1 MTLIKRAGGCAL
13 AGIGLLLAG
22 CGTDSAAGDDGPSV
36 LASFY
41 PLAYVAE
48 RVASPDGTVTNI
60 TQPGAEA
67 HGMELTAQ
75 QVGQVVDA
83 DLVVY
88 LRGFQPA
95 VDQAVD
101 QNAADRAA
109 LDVAE
114 VVGLTAPA
122 DDHNG
127 HDHDDAAGD
136 TTEDTAGDLDR
147 DPHVWLD
154 PIAMAGIADALA
166 DRLGEIAPGEAD
178 GYRERADELI
188 AELHDLDREYQ
199 NGLADCARR
208 VVVTSHGAFGHLA
221 HRYDLEMVGV
231 SGIDPDAQ
239 PSPARLAEVQRVVEA
254 EGVTTIFYERLVDP
268 AVAEALA
275 ADLGVRTDVLDPIE
289 GLTDDTS
296 DEDYLS
302 LMRANLDALRE
313 ANGCS

>member
-1 MTLIKRAGGCAL
+1 
-13 AGIGLLLAG
+13 
-22 CGTDSAAGDDGPSV
+22 
-36 LASFY
+36 
-41 PLAYVAE
+41 
-48 RVASPDGTVTNI
+48 
-60 TQPGAEA
+60 
-67 HGMELTAQ
+67 
-75 QVGQVVDA
+75 
-83 DLVVY
+83 
-88 LRGFQPA
+88 
-95 VDQAVD
+95 
-101 QNAADRAA
+101 
-109 LDVAE
+109 
-114 VVGLTAPA
+114 
-122 DDHNG
+122 
-127 HDHDDAAGD
+127 
-136 TTEDTAGDLDR
+136 AGDLDR

-154 PIAMAGIADALA
+154 PIVMTSIADALA

-178 GYRERADELI
+178 RYRERADELI
-188 AELHDLDREYQ
+188 AELHDLDREYET
-199 NGLADCARR
+199 GLADCARR

-239 PSPARLAEVQRVVEA
+239 PSPARLAEVQRVIEA